1 VGKVGKHLLKALH
14 ELKWIPKLRSV
25 LKHRVCATAY
35 NLGALRGDDP
45 SAPSRHRRL
54 LGGKRKP
61 APVADGSPELRIR
74 SSTSAYAPGAHQDA
88 GRHFQ
93 PHVPQANCIS
103 ATSHEP
109 PCKPTGHDSITQS
122 QERRESDGRRKVGG
136 KSGKTQQK
144 CCTRESN
151 SRHSQNYTS
160 GKAVGL

>member
-88 GRHFQ
+88 GRQFQ

-103 ATSHEP
+103 ATFTSPRASQPVTLQSRSH
-109 PCKPTGHDSITQS
+109 KSDAKVTGDESQS
-122 QERRESDGRRKVGG
+122 G
-136 KSGKTQQK
+136 KSGGLPQFFKSIPQARN
-144 CCTRESN
+144 CRM
-151 SRHSQNYTS
+151 R
-160 GKAVGL
+160 AV